1 MSSCLGIYIENN
13 IIKYAKVSKEREQ
26 LKVESYGVKFYDN
39 IDQTI
44 KQIVE
49 ETYSYKTPISIN
61 LSEEIYN
68 YFNMFALLSKKDLPK
83 AIKTEFE
90 AYCSDKNYNP
100 NVFETRYAIAPNVQ
114 DKEKL
119 KVIHISQNKI
129 ELNKKI
135 QRFNGYRL
143 QDISPIGMTIP
154 DVKEFEPKENA
165 LIVNIEEKTTITTI
179 LDQKVY
185 DVKKLDIGSQEF
197 LDKINIKEN
206 SYSKAYEICK
216 ETTIY
221 TSEGR
226 DLTDVDTNY
235 LEDIMPTLYEIVGQI
250 RKIMNESTEKI
261 DRVYITGTAALIN
274 NIDLYFEEYLENVK
288 CEILKPGFIRISPE
302 INIKDYVE
310 VNSAISLA
318 ISGLGEG
325 ITGINFKKASFSDRL
340 PDFLK
345 IEIGPSKKDKTKSSK
360 PNPLEKLLKSSAFT
374 MDFNVPLDKVE
385 KGMLRTATGLLIL
398 FFVYSGFSIMIKNQI
413 DNKMDEANK
422 SIANTN
428 SQMQLIDNDK
438 SKLQT
443 KTTEYTTKI
452 SNLQKVND
460 KINDINKTKKAIPNL
475 LNKLMYIMPT
485 GVQITSIQN
494 TSATHIEIQAQSN
507 KYEQL
512 GFLVTNMQLEPVLTN
527 VISTAGQKTNGIITI
542 KIEGDLPWKN
552 Y

>member
-185 DVKKLDIGSQEF
+185 DVKTLDVGSQEF

-250 RKIMNESTEKI
+250 RKIMNESIEKI

-288 CEILKPGFIRISPE
+288 CEILKPGFIKISPE

-345 IEIGPSKKDKTKSSK
+345 IEIGSSKKDKNKSSK

-428 SQMQLIDNDK
+428 SQMKLIDNDK

-527 VISTAGQKTNGIITI
+527 VISTAGQKTNGVITI
-542 KIEGDLPWKN
+542 KIEGDLP
-552 Y
+552 

>member
-226 DLTDVDTNY
+226 ELTDVDTNY

-288 CEILKPGFIRISPE
+288 CEILKPGFIKISPE

-345 IEIGPSKKDKTKSSK
+345 IEIGPSKKDKNKSSK

-527 VISTAGQKTNGIITI
+527 VISTAGQKANGVITI
-542 KIEGDLPWKN
+542 KIEGDLP
-552 Y
+552 

>member
-119 KVIHISQNKI
+119 KVIHISDNKI
-129 ELNKKI
+129 ELNKKT
-135 QRFNGYRL
+135 QKFNGYRL
-143 QDISPIGMTIP
+143 QNISPIGMTIP
-154 DVKEFEPKENA
+154 DIKEFEPRENA
-165 LIVNIEEKTTITTI
+165 LIVNMEEKTTITTI

-185 DVKKLDIGSQEF
+185 DVKTLDIGSQEF

-226 DLTDVDTNY
+226 NLTDIDTSY
-235 LEDIMPTLYEIVGQI
+235 LEDIMPTLYEIVGQV
-250 RKIMNESTEKI
+250 RKIMNESFEKI
-261 DRVYITGTAALIN
+261 GKVYITGTAALIN

-288 CEILKPGFIRISPE
+288 CEILKPGFIKISPE

-310 VNSAISLA
+310 VNTAISLA

-345 IEIGPSKKDKTKSSK
+345 IEIGSSKKDKTKANK
-360 PNPLEKLLKSSAFT
+360 PNPFDKILKSSIFT
-374 MDFNVPLDKVE
+374 NDFNVPLDKVE

-527 VISTAGQKTNGIITI
+527 VISTAGQKANGIITI
-542 KIEGDLPWKN
+542 KIEGDLP
-552 Y
+552 

>member
-422 SIANTN
+422 SIADTN

-527 VISTAGQKTNGIITI
+527 VISTAGQKANGIITI
-542 KIEGDLPWKN
+542 KIEGDLP
-552 Y
+552 